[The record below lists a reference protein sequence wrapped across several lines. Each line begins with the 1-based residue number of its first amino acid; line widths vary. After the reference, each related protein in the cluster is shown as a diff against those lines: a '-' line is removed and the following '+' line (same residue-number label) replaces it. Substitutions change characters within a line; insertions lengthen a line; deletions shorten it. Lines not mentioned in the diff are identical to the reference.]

1 MHRRNG
7 RPASVP
13 SASSLLDPPE
23 STPQEQHTDPLGHF
37 YAPNPFPDTFRHS
50 GWHEHR
56 LRVYRSLQRT
66 EQSTSR
72 LWAFR
77 DCGTRPWIFR
87 SKDDPTVYRV
97 GTDQC
102 RDRFCVP
109 CGTDRARR
117 IVSNMT
123 TYLHGRTV
131 RFITLTL
138 AGNDNP
144 LLVRLRH
151 LAHSFARL
159 RRRALWKR
167 AVSGGV
173 AFLEVKRSKDANG
186 WHPHLH
192 CIVTG
197 TWIDARKL
205 RKLWLDITGDSYI
218 VDVQLVRSHLKL
230 ARYVVKYVSK
240 PMNTSFANDPEHLD
254 EAVLALKGRKMVTA
268 FGTFADLHTTAQPDD
283 THWEPVLSLDDLN
296 RRAANGEAWALDLVE
311 QFKVQV
317 TAATSLPP
325 PCETPD
331 VRPCE
336 YAHGQDLY
344 AQSRFDFPGH

>member
-1 MHRRNG
+1 MDRRNG

-23 STPQEQHTDPLGHF
+23 STSQEQATDPLGHG
-37 YAPNPFPDTFRHS
+37 YRPNPFPDTFRHS
-50 GWHEHR
+50 GWHEQR
-56 LRVYRSLQRT
+56 LRVYRSLGRT
-66 EQSTSR
+66 EQPTSR
-72 LWAFR
+72 QWAFR

-87 SKDDPTVYRV
+87 SKTDPTVYRV

-123 TYLHGRTV
+123 TYLGKRTV

-138 AGNDNP
+138 KGNDDS
-144 LLVRLRH
+144 LTDRLAK
-151 LAHSFARL
+151 LARSFANL

-173 AFLEVKRSKDANG
+173 AFLEVKRTTDG
-186 WHPHLH
+186 ERWHPHLH

-197 TWIDARKL
+197 TWIDAKKL

-218 VDVQLVRSHLKL
+218 VDVQLVRSHEKL

-240 PMNTSFANDPEHLD
+240 PMDSGFAHDADRLD
-254 EAVLALKGRKMVTA
+254 EAILSLKGKKMVTA
-268 FGTFADLHTTAQPDD
+268 FGTFADLQTTSQPDD
-283 THWEPVLSLDDLN
+283 MHWEPVMSLTDFND
-296 RRAANGEAWALDLVE
+296 RAAKGEDWALDLIE
-311 QFKVQV
+311 QFRTQA

-325 PCETPD
+325 PCHTPD
-331 VRPCE
+331 VEPRD
-336 YAHGQDLY
+336 YQDNTQRY
-344 AQSRFDFPGH
+344 AQTRFDFPGH